1 MREIKFRAWVKD
13 GKEIVDVEE
22 IDFMN
27 KVINY
32 IYNDYKN
39 NEQEIIGAYFEDIE
53 LMEYTGLKDKNNK
66 EIYEGDIVI
75 HHSKM
80 HKIIFN
86 AEEARFVLRDDEF
99 EMEIPFTNNNNRR
112 MEIIG
117 NIYENPELL
126 GDKND
131 F

>member
-1 MREIKFRAWVKD
+1 MREIKLRAWDKLN
-13 GKEIVDVEE
+13 KEMINIESINFQERRVYRNDVSYLN
-22 IDFMN
+22 F
-27 KVINY
+27 
-32 IYNDYKN
+32 NDT
-39 NEQEIIGAYFEDIE
+39 E
-53 LMEYTGLKDKNNK
+53 LMEYTGLKDMKEK
-66 EIYEGDIVI
+66 EIYEGDIVTL
-75 HHSKM
+75 HNDKY
-80 HKIIFN
+80 KVIFN
-86 AEEARFVLRDDEF
+86 TGEARYVLREDEF